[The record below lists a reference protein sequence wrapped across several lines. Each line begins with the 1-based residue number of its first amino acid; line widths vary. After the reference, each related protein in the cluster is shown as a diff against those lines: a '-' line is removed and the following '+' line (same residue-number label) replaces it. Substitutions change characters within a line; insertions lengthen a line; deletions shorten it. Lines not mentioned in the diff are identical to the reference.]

1 MRATGPRLAFRHQLV
16 RDAVYRAISAPRR
29 AGLHRRVLAALS
41 QTGVANRDAS
51 VLAHHAAEAG
61 DAEAVLRYAPAAARR
76 AAALRAHREARAQYA
91 RLPPYLGGLLDD
103 RRAELLDAY
112 ATECTIV
119 DRFAEG
125 AVVRREA
132 VELWRRLGRQERAGL
147 GLSLL
152 AQAEL
157 GMGREAEAL
166 AANDEAI
173 GMLEPL
179 GPSLELARAYWYAAV
194 IHVFAGDTRAATAW
208 GTRSIELCR
217 SLDEPSMLANAH
229 NVVGGALLASGRE
242 AGREHLARS
251 LALGRELELPELVAD
266 VHTTAGIAATASHR
280 FEEAVRELSTAVA
293 VAIEHD
299 HDNIRHSALASL
311 ALALLHLGR
320 WDEAADAALSVT
332 ARPHVSVHARISALV
347 VLGRLR
353 ARRGDPD
360 AGTVLDE
367 ALELARQNGSPW
379 RALSVRAARAEAA
392 VLAGDA
398 GGAREEAA
406 AALAVVTPSSQPWLV
421 GELAYWSWVIGEL
434 DGAPEGAA
442 VPFALQIDG
451 RAAEAALAWD
461 RLGCPYEAARA
472 RTETGRPDVV
482 RQALDAFA
490 ELGARPATALAAR
503 QLRELGVRGVPR
515 GPRPDTLRH
524 PAMLTRREWQ
534 VLALLAQGLRN
545 REIAARHAVSTRTV
559 DHQVS
564 SLLAKLRVRSR
575 TEAVAEAHRL
585 DLLPQDGQDDT
596 AT

>member
-1 MRATGPRLAFRHQLV
+1 
-16 RDAVYRAISAPRR
+16 
-29 AGLHRRVLAALS
+29 
-41 QTGVANRDAS
+41 
-51 VLAHHAAEAG
+51 
-61 DAEAVLRYAPAAARR
+61 
-76 AAALRAHREARAQYA
+76 
-91 RLPPYLGGLLDD
+91 
-103 RRAELLDAY
+103 
-112 ATECTIV
+112 
-119 DRFAEG
+119 
-125 AVVRREA
+125 
-132 VELWRRLGRQERAGL
+132 
-147 GLSLL
+147 
-152 AQAEL
+152 
-157 GMGREAEAL
+157 
-166 AANDEAI
+166 
-173 GMLEPL
+173 
-179 GPSLELARAYWYAAV
+179 
-194 IHVFAGDTRAATAW
+194 
-208 GTRSIELCR
+208 
-217 SLDEPSMLANAH
+217 
-229 NVVGGALLASGRE
+229 
-242 AGREHLARS
+242 
-251 LALGRELELPELVAD
+251 
-266 VHTTAGIAATASHR
+266 
-280 FEEAVRELSTAVA
+280 
-293 VAIEHD
+293 
-299 HDNIRHSALASL
+299 
-311 ALALLHLGR
+311 
-320 WDEAADAALSVT
+320 
-332 ARPHVSVHARISALV
+332 
-347 VLGRLR
+347 
-353 ARRGDPD
+353 
-360 AGTVLDE
+360 
-367 ALELARQNGSPW
+367 
-379 RALSVRAARAEAA
+379 VRAARAEAA

-406 AALAVVTPSSQPWLV
+406 AALAVVTPSPQPWLV

-472 RTETGRPDVV
+472 RTETGRPDLV